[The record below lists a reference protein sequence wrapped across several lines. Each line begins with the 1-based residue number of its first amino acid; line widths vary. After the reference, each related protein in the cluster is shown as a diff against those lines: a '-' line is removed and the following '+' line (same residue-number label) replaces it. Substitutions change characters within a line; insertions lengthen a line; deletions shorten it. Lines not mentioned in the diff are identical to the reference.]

1 MIKFFCSIKIYDKKE
16 FLQNA
21 INYLRLYRFKSGIEK
36 NSEEEE
42 NGTRPRLWKSFYVLY
57 VWKCGTGV
65 KNYFQ
70 CDMCIAWEIESM
82 KIFNVEIFLKNKQ
95 TLSLSHSKK
104 SRRMLWGE
112 CMKKG
117 KVHRSS
123 CMSVSMCSHIC
134 LFSYVHIY
142 ETIIQRK
149 T

>member
-95 TLSLSHSKK
+95 TLSLSLTLKSLDECYGENVWKK
-104 SRRMLWGE
+104 EKFTVHHVWASLCARTYVYFHTYIY
-112 CMKKG
+112 MKP
-117 KVHRSS
+117 
-123 CMSVSMCSHIC
+123 
-134 LFSYVHIY
+134 
-142 ETIIQRK
+142 
-149 T
+149 